1 MTDGRNLNIL
11 QSGRQMLRAFG
22 GVNETYGCSEAEL
35 SSSLNFS
42 GRGYPAL
49 QTRATRKKVREV
61 QDVNGMYHLN
71 GLVICRGT
79 TLEYTPDADESRAG
93 AVVLENA
100 LTDNEKAMTGM
111 GTKVLIWPDKKAF
124 DTVSGELTDEEQ
136 WNAALAMT
144 SALPQRLFTAD
155 YERMVEE
162 EETPS
167 VKP

>member
-167 VKP
+167 VKA

>member
-71 GLVICRGT
+71 GLVICR
-79 TLEYTPDADESRAG
+79 EPRWSTPRTPTRAG
-93 AVVLENA
+93 PGRWCWK
-100 LTDNEKAMTGM
+100 T
-111 GTKVLIWPDKKAF
+111 
-124 DTVSGELTDEEQ
+124 
-136 WNAALAMT
+136 
-144 SALPQRLFTAD
+144 R
-155 YERMVEE
+155 
-162 EETPS
+162 
-167 VKP
+167 

>member
-22 GVNETYGCSEAEL
+22 GVNESYGCSEAEL

-167 VKP
+167 VKA